1 MGILSTEV
9 NYNSLLKNLG
19 ESCLTTDSCGTC
31 KGKACLIGY
40 SKACVTSCIKDGVT
54 YIMDGQANIPM
65 ADGKVYDHHYLV
77 DGIVDLLK
85 QCKNCDKD
93 HFDNCLINVMRNCYE
108 VLLLG
113 DIQEYK
119 GSSLLYVN
127 SLRDVD
133 SKISE
138 EILGRL

>member
-9 NYNSLLKNLG
+9 NYNSLLNNLG
-19 ESCLTTDSCGTC
+19 KCCLTTDSCKTC

-40 SKACVTSCIKDGVT
+40 SKACVTSCIKDSVT
-54 YIMDGQANIPM
+54 YVMDGQKNIPM
-65 ADGKVYDHHYLV
+65 ADGKLYDSHDLI
-77 DGIVDLLK
+77 DGIADLLK

-119 GSSLLYVN
+119 GSSLLYL
-127 SLRDVD
+127 SAIKDVD
-133 SKISE
+133 SEISG
-138 EILGRL
+138 EIMSRL